1 MHIDVATFESKHA
14 ERRRGFI
21 HRGMYQ
27 LRGVA
32 NSVLGFETISQR
44 EATCNLF
51 KIDRLF
57 ASAPQKF
64 RRMRENLRIGKLDA
78 HQ

>member
-1 MHIDVATFESKHA
+1 MHIDVATFEGKHA

-32 NSVLGFETISQR
+32 NSVLGFE
-44 EATCNLF
+44 
-51 KIDRLF
+51 KIDEL
-57 ASAPQKF
+57 
-64 RRMRENLRIGKLDA
+64 RRRRTS
-78 HQ
+78 Q

>member
-1 MHIDVATFESKHA
+1 VGTMHIDVATFESKHA

-32 NSVLGFETISQR
+32 NSVLGFE
-44 EATCNLF
+44 
-51 KIDRLF
+51 KIDEL
-57 ASAPQKF
+57 
-64 RRMRENLRIGKLDA
+64 RRRRTS
-78 HQ
+78 Q